1 MSCCKK
7 TDMALLNGSQQECQD
22 ILDSVQD
29 STALD
34 YDSYS
39 PRLSLKEEVPQV
51 DSKKPICHNRKTFK
65 LKNKGRSPI
74 WGSLPFCSN
83 ENANDDQ
90 SMGVKVGGCDG
101 EMNIGA
107 VNSAGITIVGSSLR
121 DLMRRKRYRQG
132 KPVNVEI
139 YHDVN
144 CKVTP
149 YKESNKTIISS
160 PRKKVFSTKFSL
172 PSFLKQV
179 KKLTDSQKN
188 SIERAGFGNLLR
200 IPDHVLRRSQLIQL
214 MDKWS
219 CEKQAFIF
227 PPGELKITLLDVSL
241 ILGLRVIGQPV
252 VLKEGAPLTSLE
264 RELGASVLNRMIN
277 VELLKE
283 RLESIGEKDDESFIW
298 VFLLYCFGTLLFPSA
313 NGKVDSRYLNLLQDV
328 DCVSSF
334 AWGAAVLEDLHNCLS
349 QRISK
354 KTSNIGGCLILL
366 QIWCYEHIIIGRPKL
381 LDYPSI
387 FPRVCRWESSARHY
401 SMSSQFNINFEELE
415 HNQILW
421 KLEPTSEEVEIDM
434 IREIPQEWRLK
445 TRLGTIEQPI
455 KVPCESAVRMVKVHR
470 EVVVEEEDEDPMRL
484 EKSTIFV
491 LSDDEESKMNE
502 DLKKEILEL
511 KVIIEEIK
519 ENEGKKRVE
528 NEDEIKELRKKVE
541 DNEEQRMRV
550 QDENEELRK
559 WVQDEKELR
568 KRVQGENE
576 KLRVRVQ
583 NESEEL
589 RKRIQDVEELR
600 DRVQYEEELRKG
612 VQNENEKLRKRVQD
626 EEELRK
632 RVQDEYEKQR
642 MRAEIEN
649 EELRKRV
656 EDENELRKIVRD
668 ENEKLRKRIKDEEE
682 LIKRVQDE
690 EELRKKVQDE
700 NEKRRRR
707 VQNENDELRKRIQ
720 DEEELKKKFR
730 YEEEL
735 RKRVEDE
742 IEQLRKRAQDENELR
757 KRVQTE
763 NEELRKRVQDEVEA
777 RKGVEDEND
786 ELRKIV
792 EDEQELR
799 KIVKDEQELRKI
811 VEVENEKLH
820 AENTLMEGC
829 ILDLER
835 LLSKDSVDL

>member
-1 MSCCKK
+1 ME
-7 TDMALLNGSQQECQD
+7 LLSASQQECQD

-39 PRLSLKEEVPQV
+39 PRLSLKIEIPQV
-51 DSKKPICHNRKTFK
+51 DSKKPIRHTRKTFK
-65 LKNKGRSPI
+65 LKKNKGRRPI

-90 SMGVKVGGCDG
+90 PMGVKVGGCDG

-132 KPVNVEI
+132 KPLNVEI
-139 YHDVN
+139 YHDVK

-149 YKESNKTIISS
+149 DKESNKTIISS
-160 PRKKVFSTKFSL
+160 PRKK
-172 PSFLKQV
+172 
-179 KKLTDSQKN
+179 
-188 SIERAGFGNLLR
+188 
-200 IPDHVLRRSQLIQL
+200 
-214 MDKWS
+214 
-219 CEKQAFIF
+219 
-227 PPGELKITLLDVSL
+227 
-241 ILGLRVIGQPV
+241 
-252 VLKEGAPLTSLE
+252 
-264 RELGASVLNRMIN
+264 
-277 VELLKE
+277 
-283 RLESIGEKDDESFIW
+283 
-298 VFLLYCFGTLLFPSA
+298 
-313 NGKVDSRYLNLLQDV
+313 
-328 DCVSSF
+328 
-334 AWGAAVLEDLHNCLS
+334 
-349 QRISK
+349 
-354 KTSNIGGCLILL
+354 
-366 QIWCYEHIIIGRPKL
+366 IWCYEHIIIGRPKL

-415 HNQILW
+415 HNHACYMRLQWIYFQILW
-421 KLEPTSEEVEIDM
+421 KLEPTSEEVEIDI
-434 IREIPQEWRLK
+434 IREIPQEWCLK

-455 KVPCESAVRMVKVHR
+455 EIPCESAVRMVKVHR
-470 EVVVEEEDEDPMRL
+470 EVVEEEEDEDPMKL

-491 LSDDEESKMNE
+491 LSDDEESKVNE

-511 KVIIEEIK
+511 KVIIEEMK

-541 DNEEQRMRV
+541 DNEERRMRV

-583 NESEEL
+583 NESEER

-600 DRVQYEEELRKG
+600 ERVQYEEDLRKG

-642 MRAEIEN
+642 LRAEIEN
-649 EELRKRV
+649 EELRKRIA
-656 EDENELRKIVRD
+656 DENELRKIVRD

-707 VQNENDELRKRIQ
+707 VQHENDELRKRIQ

-735 RKRVEDE
+735 RKRVEDD
-742 IEQLRKRAQDENELR
+742 IEQLRKRVQDENELR

-763 NEELRKRVQDEVEA
+763 NEELMKRVQDEVEV
-777 RKGVEDEND
+777 RKEVQDENV

-799 KIVKDEQELRKI
+799 KIVEA
-811 VEVENEKLH
+811 ENEKLH

>member
-1 MSCCKK
+1 
-7 TDMALLNGSQQECQD
+7 MALLNGSQQECQD

-39 PRLSLKEEVPQV
+39 PRLSLKEEIPQV
-51 DSKKPICHNRKTFK
+51 DSKKPIRHNRKTFK

-132 KPVNVEI
+132 KPLNVEI
-139 YHDVN
+139 YYDVN

-149 YKESNKTIISS
+149 DKESNKTIISS

-313 NGKVDSRYLNLLQDV
+313 NGKVDSRYLYLLQDA

-415 HNQILW
+415 HNQACCMRLQWIYFQILW

-445 TRLGTIEQPI
+445 TRLGMIEQPI
-455 KVPCESAVRMVKVHR
+455 EVPCESAVRMVKVHR
-470 EVVVEEEDEDPMRL
+470 EVVVEEEDEDPIRL

-491 LSDDEESKMNE
+491 LSDDEESKVNE

-511 KVIIEEIK
+511 KVIIEEMK

-528 NEDEIKELRKKVE
+528 NEDEIKELRKK
-541 DNEEQRMRV
+541 
-550 QDENEELRK
+550 
-559 WVQDEKELR
+559 
-568 KRVQGENE
+568 
-576 KLRVRVQ
+576 
-583 NESEEL
+583 
-589 RKRIQDVEELR
+589 
-600 DRVQYEEELRKG
+600 
-612 VQNENEKLRKRVQD
+612 
-626 EEELRK
+626 
-632 RVQDEYEKQR
+632 
-642 MRAEIEN
+642 
-649 EELRKRV
+649 
-656 EDENELRKIVRD
+656 
-668 ENEKLRKRIKDEEE
+668 
-682 LIKRVQDE
+682 
-690 EELRKKVQDE
+690 
-700 NEKRRRR
+700 
-707 VQNENDELRKRIQ
+707 
-720 DEEELKKKFR
+720 
-730 YEEEL
+730 
-735 RKRVEDE
+735 
-742 IEQLRKRAQDENELR
+742 
-757 KRVQTE
+757 
-763 NEELRKRVQDEVEA
+763 
-777 RKGVEDEND
+777 
-786 ELRKIV
+786 IV
-792 EDEQELR
+792 E
-799 KIVKDEQELRKI
+799 DEQELRKI